1 LCGLGATLAP
11 ADAQRIDLVG
21 RAESHQGTGV
31 HTHWVEGGV
40 PRRPQLPLQRAGKAA
55 AVSLPTDVN
64 TLPVG
69 HYMLFG
75 MVDDIPSVAKIVRIR
90 N

>member
-1 LCGLGATLAP
+1 MLLLGP
-11 ADAQRIDLVG
+11 G
-21 RAESHQGTGV
+21 S

-40 PRRPQLPLQRAGKAA
+40 PRRLELPVQQIGKRAS
-55 AVSLPTDVN
+55 VVLPSGVD

-75 MVDDIPSVAKIVRIR
+75 MVDDIPSVAWIVRVR
-90 N
+90 G